1 MDRRRWLAGVLAVVG
16 ACALAAPPSARAATG
31 DTLPG
36 AAGTADSGPTTTLP
50 GPDVTDAV
58 TGLPVARGPLVVLPA
73 GCVTPPAAAAVFEG
87 TLTAAVSTTARF
99 KVRRVLAGSLGS
111 DQVGGQADVRYGDE
125 TRFLSIGS
133 TYIVGVSRP
142 ATGGLF
148 STVREPAPLFAGD
161 AVVGA
166 NNSDIACPL
175 VNDPIR
181 TLLLDG
187 TPVDTGVLAPL
198 HGHGKRLLLAVLEPI
213 LIAFAVLLG
222 LVLVKHL
229 VFATGRAMRDVAD
242 SMSEQ
247 REPTRQR

>member
-1 MDRRRWLAGVLAVVG
+1 VVG
-16 ACALAAPPSARAATG
+16 VCALALPATARAATG
-31 DTLPG
+31 DTVPG
-36 AAGTADSGPTTTLP
+36 TPDTGPTTTLP

-73 GCVTPPAAAAVFEG
+73 GCVAPPTAVAVFEG
-87 TLTAAVSTTARF
+87 TITAAVSTTARF
-99 KVRRVLAGSLGS
+99 KVRRVLAGSLGT

-125 TRFLSIGS
+125 TRFLTVGS

-166 NNSDIACPL
+166 NNSDIACP
-175 VNDPIR
+175 VVSDPIR
-181 TLLLDG
+181 TLLPDG
-187 TPVDTGVLAPL
+187 SPVDTGVLAPL
-198 HGHGKRLLLAVLEPI
+198 HGHGKRLLLAVLEPV
-213 LIAFAVLLG
+213 LVAIAILLG

-242 SMSEQ
+242 TMSEQ